1 MLVDIRSIRPMATPS
16 AYFRKRTSIANTPF
30 MSVTNAGTAA
40 NWNVNAGSQS
50 NVAPTGLITTDAQME
65 FAVQSL
71 FYKRAT
77 RLAPTRHGAIYDVRA
92 NLTHL
97 HAVLSQDAN
106 RAAYVAGPKAFPSTA
121 TANVLVTVAHMP
133 STKSTSW
140 NQWLRYRVREAKMHR
155 VLFDKIAATHR
166 SSQCSPVPML
176 HFAGIDHT
184 TGLYF
189 VVMQRPSGTLA
200 PISAVEAKGALSLG
214 TYRTIEAAIGSL
226 WFVGAMLSDTSAGN
240 ILVTSRNHVVIADYD
255 SALVIPPGLKDR
267 LYSQLYALYT
277 SRPQGS
283 CRTLKNTQDR
293 DLVIL
298 WDFVMRESSNRPS
311 LQRLAVDVYKRRR
324 WFPDVELLR
333 TLTIASRDAKA
344 PSRLRDTLAE
354 ALRSGRG
361 MSGGG
366 LRGLLRGRE
375 RNDNDGNSGSKF
387 LDVRLRKIGALPE
400 EEKSVWR
407 RRQRR
412 PKESRRRTQRQPR
425 AAPSAQTNAN
435 LPVPNRPRV
444 NNATANNNNNNRV
457 PMPSGNNA
465 NVPRLSNEMVN
476 LVAGNP
482 SIFQQ
487 GLNLGTTPA
496 KNNTNATKKF
506 ASTPDEFG
514 SFSDLDI
521 DHQTH
526 LVDLEVNRYSKK
538 NEFKAFEDKLAKG
551 ASFDGSK
558 ALNSAIQKMKPA
570 MGWKNM
576 DNDDRKTQ
584 RKQMLKAISRSILR
598 DSLQNVLVKNLP
610 TAKRRD
616 EFLKKALDK
625 TATDMGWMEWAASL
639 KKRVWG

>member
-465 NVPRLSNEMVN
+465 NGARLSNGMAN
-476 LVAGNP
+476 LVAPVNI
-482 SIFQQ
+482 STYQK
-487 GLNLGTTPA
+487 GLNLVATPA
-496 KNNTNATKKF
+496 KNNNATKKF
-506 ASTPDEFG
+506 TSTRADFERY
-514 SFSDLDI
+514 SELDI

-526 LVDLEVNRYSKK
+526 LVDVEVKRYSKTD
-538 NEFKAFEDKLAKG
+538 EFKAFEDKLAGG
-551 ASFDGSK
+551 ASFDGSP
-558 ALNSAIQKMKPA
+558 ALNSAIQKMKAA
-570 MGWKNM
+570 MGGKGM
-576 DNDDRKTQ
+576 RNDEKKIERKTFI
-584 RKQMLKAISRSILR
+584 KEIAASMLR
-598 DSLQNVLVKNLP
+598 DSLQYVLNKNLP
-610 TAKRRD
+610 GAADRD
-616 EFLKKALDK
+616 PLLRIALDK
-625 TATDMGWMEWAASL
+625 SVDTWLVYL